1 MKVDITANVSPDKL
15 SPGSYHHRQKYQ
27 PSSYHHRQNS
37 PSGCYN
43 YSSGRGKLLVPPPEA
58 AFFRKSVS
66 PLTEKQEVQEA
77 LKVLLGP
84 YLSFVTISLNNNRTH
99 S

>member
-1 MKVDITANVSPDKL
+1 MFPQTNFPQVLIITGKSINQVLIITGKILP
-15 SPGSYHHRQKYQ
+15 QVV
-27 PSSYHHRQNS
+27 
-37 PSGCYN
+37 YN

-77 LKVLLGP
+77 LKVLLVP